1 MNTIDLS
8 LLIVQLG
15 VGLTFA
21 AHGAQK
27 MFGWWGGPG
36 FAGWEGA
43 MQRMGFRPARLFAVT
58 SAGIELVGGLL
69 LAVGFLTPLVAAVL
83 VAQTVVIIGQVHWEH
98 GFFNSKSGFEFP
110 LILGLGAVAVGLGGP
125 SAISLDGALGW
136 AVDPALRG
144 LLLVL
149 GLIAGLVTLQ
159 VPRLEARIEA
169 RGHAHAR

>member
-1 MNTIDLS
+1 MQTIDLS
-8 LLIVQLG
+8 LLILQLG

-27 MFGWWGGPG
+27 LFGWWGGPG
-36 FAGWEGA
+36 LAGWEGA
-43 MQRMGFRPARLFAVT
+43 MQRMGFRPARLFAVI

-83 VAQTVVIIGQVHWEH
+83 VAQVVVIIGQVHWQH
-98 GFFNSKSGFEFP
+98 GFFNTKSGFEFP
-110 LILGLGAVAVGLGGP
+110 LILGLGAVAVALGGP
-125 SAISLDGALGW
+125 SAISVDGALGW

-149 GLIAGLVTLQ
+149 GLIGGLVTLQ
-159 VPRLEARIEA
+159 VPRLEARFEA
-169 RGHAHAR
+169 SDHAHAR